1 MDFLSAK
8 EIAKLWGMSTRRV
21 QRLCEQGK
29 IEGVTRLGKMWAIP
43 ATAKKPADGR
53 LKQNR

>member
-1 MDFLSAK
+1 MDVLSAK
-8 EIAKLWGMSTRRV
+8 EIAKLSGMSTRRI
-21 QRLCEQGK
+21 QHLCEQGK

-43 ATAKKPADGR
+43 ANAKKPPDSR